1 MVTAISTSHLCGHGN
16 HLLIDSFVVRSLLV
30 PALVA
35 LLGRTHVE
43 TGQAQAGLQA
53 EAVPGDPIGTLRKD
67 ASSTPERPGVP
78 VPHLAP
84 PYVG

>member
-78 VPHLAP
+78 VPHLAS